1 LDKLKP
7 VLIPTLVELVKL
19 RAHRSFVEVSSE
31 ELAGKLGQSQ
41 QAASRH
47 LQELES
53 LGLVERKRAGSK
65 LAVKLTEAGED
76 AVLAHYSGLKAAL
89 NGSTKEIDFVG
100 KVFAGLGEGAYYI
113 GLEGYK
119 KQFTK
124 ILGFEP
130 YLGTLNVKLEGVM
143 VEKKKELRAF
153 DGIRVNGFESG
164 GRTYGGARCFRA
176 TVGRPAIPAAVLVI
190 DRTHYDDSVLEVISP
205 KYIRGALKLKN
216 GGPVQ
221 IKVDVS

>member
-7 VLIPTLVELVKL
+7 ILIPTLVELVKM
-19 RAHRSFVEVSSE
+19 RAHRGFVEVSSE
-31 ELAGKLGQSQ
+31 GLAQKLGQSQ

-53 LGLVERKRAGSK
+53 MGLVERKRSGSG
-65 LAVKLTEAGED
+65 LAVRLTGAGED

-89 NGSTKEIDFVG
+89 NGSATGFDFVG

-113 GLEGYK
+113 GLGGYR
-119 KQFTK
+119 KQFAK
-124 ILGFEP
+124 ILGFDP
-130 YLGTLNVKLEGVM
+130 YLGTLNVKLDGVM
-143 VEKKKELRAF
+143 VERKKELRAF

-164 GRTYGGARCFRA
+164 GRTYGGARCFKA
-176 TVGRPAIPAAVLVI
+176 TVGKAAIPAAVLVI

-205 KYIRGALKLKN
+205 KYIRGALKLED
-216 GGPVQ
+216 GDPVE
-221 IKVDVS
+221 IRVDMS